1 MKVRCD
7 SDFAC
12 ILFYTLLDV
21 TLVTSDISLPV
32 IYQDYE
38 IGRAILPDLALI
50 PGTNVVKALVH
61 YQRADSNST
70 KAQDLLTNYISTPDG
85 GATGVL
91 SSNLVI
97 DGSSKADSAP
107 LSPYESIQQALE
119 GFTVRSVLDGIGARL
134 TDEAKV
140 FIEATSLCSNL
151 DGSPE
156 VTAQLVAHDDL
167 VSEEGR
173 E

>member
-1 MKVRCD
+1 M
-7 SDFAC
+7 
-12 ILFYTLLDV
+12 
-21 TLVTSDISLPV
+21 
-32 IYQDYE
+32 
-38 IGRAILPDLALI
+38 
-50 PGTNVVKALVH
+50 VKALVH